1 MIDIWSRVL
10 YSPYYT
16 MKTDKTMSS
25 ETQKNLNAT
34 SGPMLA
40 GVRITD
46 QIWMCSLPTNLLFQ
60 LTLDPRDAED
70 KKKVAASKDLQEVA
84 ELREDVQRL
93 FDNQKRRNVPA
104 YAAYIHDLHEG
115 ADGMTPP
122 VILYSEK
129 YLDHAVDDS
138 GLGYLQVPWGEHLI
152 AIDGETQLAARLEAK
167 NIDPTT
173 SSGNVAVM
181 VAHGFGKSWARQSF
195 HDLNVLGVKP
205 NTALGIGM
213 DTRDPLTRIAR
224 SVETAIPFLKGRV
237 NKARRQLR
245 GSDNDVMT
253 ITALRGACITL
264 AVGISGVK
272 YGAKPMVVPDAE
284 IPKIKAVA
292 IEWLRAVTDD
302 FGPAMEDRQHKLVAA
317 PSVLSALGAIGHELI
332 NVDHSEERHRKI
344 DRFIESLREVDWR
357 RDKHWEGIA
366 GKFTPKGVFSIGGSK
381 ETAYAVYEALADRT
395 SDSYSKVRNPGIDSS
410 TEALAVLSS

>member
-1 MIDIWSRVL
+1 
-10 YSPYYT
+10 
-16 MKTDKTMSS
+16 MSY
-25 ETQKNLNAT
+25 ETQSKLNAT
-34 SGPMLA
+34 SGPLLA
-40 GVRITD
+40 GVKVTD
-46 QIWMCSLPTNLLFQ
+46 QIWMCSLPANLLFQ

-93 FDNQKRRNVPA
+93 FDNQKKRNVPV
-104 YAAYIHDLHEG
+104 YAVYIHDLHQG
-115 ADGMTPP
+115 SDGMTPP

-129 YLDHAVDDS
+129 RLENAVDDS

-173 SSGNVAVM
+173 SDNNVAVM
-181 VAHGFGKSWARQSF
+181 VAHGFNKSWARQSF

-224 SVETAIPFLKGRV
+224 DVENATPFLKDRV

-272 YGAKPMVVPDAE
+272 YGAKPMVVRDAD
-284 IPKIKAVA
+284 IPKIQVVA
-292 IEWLRAVTDD
+292 IEWLKAVTDA

-317 PSVLSALGAIGHELI
+317 PSVLSALGAIGHDLI
-332 NVDHSEERHRKI
+332 NVDHTEARHREI
-344 DRFIESLREVDWR
+344 DRLIESLRQVNWR

-381 ETAYAVYEALADRT
+381 ETAYAVYEALADST
-395 SDSYSKVRNPGIDSS
+395 SGSYSKVRTPPVSAGLAA
-410 TEALAVLSS
+410 ECRAALQADDVVVGVSA